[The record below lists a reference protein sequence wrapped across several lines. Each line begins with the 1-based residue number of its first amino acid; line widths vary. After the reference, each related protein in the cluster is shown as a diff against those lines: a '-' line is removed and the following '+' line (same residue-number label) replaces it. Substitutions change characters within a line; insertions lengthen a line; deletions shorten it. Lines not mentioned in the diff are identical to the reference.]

1 MENQLNYQFL
11 FFLSRIK
18 RPRKREEERES
29 GNWKGVE
36 TLPLSLYLS
45 LSLSLSLY
53 LLYTQLCNQRVRDTY
68 YTFSPQYLLF
78 FLLNRFHHFFLEQIL
93 SENTI
98 KLELYGEGACP
109 SSHLFCFLRPNFV
122 NFAHR
127 FGYFLFYPFESI
139 TILIS
144 FP

>member
-1 MENQLNYQFL
+1 MENQLYYQFL
-11 FFLSRIK
+11 IFLSRIK

-45 LSLSLSLY
+45 LSLSLY

-68 YTFSPQYLLF
+68 YTFSPQYLLL